1 MSVIAQDIKASIAK
15 DVVIPIDDRQ
25 ALGGADA
32 DVKHWHILNRKEM
45 DLLLVLWNDDDGTI
59 PVETGGINMIT
70 ISRTIISAVSYVEVT
85 KLARQIRLHLQPRW
99 EIMDCSRCLFS

>member
-45 DLLLVLWNDDDGTI
+45 D
-59 PVETGGINMIT
+59 
-70 ISRTIISAVSYVEVT
+70 
-85 KLARQIRLHLQPRW
+85 
-99 EIMDCSRCLFS
+99 